1 MNFAMK
7 RRKQFQE
14 DPVAEEVEGVDVYD
28 IYVSYV
34 NITCVVSVTS
44 QPPPF
49 RHSRSWLPLTSV
61 RQAASTKDRQ
71 TDKQI

>member
-28 IYVSYV
+28 IR
-34 NITCVVSVTS
+34 
-44 QPPPF
+44 F
-49 RHSRSWLPLTSV
+49 V
-61 RQAASTKDRQ
+61 RQHYVCRERHITTATISP
-71 TDKQI
+71 